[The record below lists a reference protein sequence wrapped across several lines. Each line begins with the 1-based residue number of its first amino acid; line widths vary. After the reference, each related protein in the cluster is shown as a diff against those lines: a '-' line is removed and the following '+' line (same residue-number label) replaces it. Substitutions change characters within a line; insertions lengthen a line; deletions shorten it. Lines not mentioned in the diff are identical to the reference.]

1 MKIAYAVESGSEL
14 NRYSRVP
21 HCYNS
26 KTRQINNIKYTPY
39 TAHKQDESEMGILRR
54 RSKDE
59 LRFPERESRKQIIPA
74 PTGASVLPVFC
85 LGLRVT

>member
-1 MKIAYAVESGSEL
+1 MKIAYAVKSGSEL

-39 TAHKQDESEMGILRR
+39 TAHKQLNTMRQ
-54 RSKDE
+54 K
-59 LRFPERESRKQIIPA
+59 
-74 PTGASVLPVFC
+74 TGVRWGF
-85 LGLRVT
+85 